1 MATRRQ
7 LDPLDE
13 ADDAITEL
21 KRLGGED
28 EEETGRVNLPPIH
41 IHAPQPST
49 PQIEVSQ
56 PEPGVFKIAY
66 TAVSQLRG
74 WPLFWTLAV
83 IAGCYTFLKWSGK
96 L

>member
-1 MATRRQ
+1 MATRRK

-13 ADDAITEL
+13 ADDALAEM
-21 KRLGGED
+21 KRLSRDDDED
-28 EEETGRVNLPPIH
+28 TGVKLLPPIH
-41 IHAPQPST
+41 FHAPQPSA

>member
-1 MATRRQ
+1 MGTRRK

-13 ADDAITEL
+13 ADDALSEM
-21 KRLGGED
+21 KRLGGEQD
-28 EEETGRVNLPPIH
+28 ELTPVQHMPPIH
-41 IHAPQPST
+41 IHPPQPST

-83 IAGCYTFLKWSGK
+83 IAGCYTFLKWAGK